1 MGFKDF
7 GRRFSLTA
15 FDLAPAQFSD
25 SDVQLISAGLPRN
38 VAESLAELSL
48 TIVRETRGPVRL
60 WDFARRLEQRLGMPR
75 TPTGQL
81 CDAIKAA
88 LEQVKDPRV
97 AVMATSMPGVGYVYD
112 AQDPDARPV
121 RASR

>member
-15 FDLAPAQFSD
+15 SDLASAHFPQ
-25 SDVQLISAGLPRN
+25 SDVQLITGLPHG
-38 VAESLAELSL
+38 VAESLAELTL
-48 TIVRETRGPVRL
+48 TIVRESRGPMRL

-88 LEQVKDPRV
+88 LEQVNDPRV
-97 AVMATSMPGVGYVYD
+97 AVMSTSMPGVGYVYD
-112 AQDPDARPV
+112 AHDPDARPV